1 MNEDTVRIAKL
12 QDLKELQNLQIDM
25 EHTIEDEP
33 YPDKLGKLGVEYIL
47 NNPEQGFYLVAENP
61 NNIIG
66 ALRISFERSVS
77 RNGFFWWIQ
86 NVCVDKDYR
95 GKGVFQKL
103 HNEVVELAKKNKE
116 VVAIKLHVHTNNI
129 SAIKA
134 YEKAGMKK
142 TPEYPYIFNLK

>member
-47 NNPEQGFYLVAENP
+47 NNPEQGFYLVAENS

-66 ALRISFERSVS
+66 ALRISFESDNVKLRY
-77 RNGFFWWIQ
+77 Q
-86 NVCVDKDYR
+86 NHLVQKDQHHCV
-95 GKGVFQKL
+95 L
-103 HNEVVELAKKNKE
+103 HR
-116 VVAIKLHVHTNNI
+116 LHHQ
-129 SAIKA
+129 
-134 YEKAGMKK
+134 
-142 TPEYPYIFNLK
+142 

>member
-47 NNPEQGFYLVAENP
+47 NNPEQGFYLVAENS

-66 ALRISFERSVS
+66 ALRISFERIE
-77 RNGFFWWIQ
+77 NWLI
-86 NVCVDKDYR
+86 
-95 GKGVFQKL
+95 
-103 HNEVVELAKKNKE
+103 
-116 VVAIKLHVHTNNI
+116 
-129 SAIKA
+129 
-134 YEKAGMKK
+134 
-142 TPEYPYIFNLK
+142 